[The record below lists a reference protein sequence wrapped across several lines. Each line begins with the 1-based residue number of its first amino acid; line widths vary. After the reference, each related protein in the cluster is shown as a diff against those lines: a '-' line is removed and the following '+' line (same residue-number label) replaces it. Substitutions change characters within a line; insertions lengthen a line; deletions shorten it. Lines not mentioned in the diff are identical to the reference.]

1 MLYIFFI
8 LKFTNNI
15 TIIIVIRYMP
25 KKNNTRRND
34 HYTTVTTVTKTS
46 GAGTGKRISPP
57 KRIRIYNPISQI
69 SSSSRSRNSNSNSSD
84 SLRTKHMKK
93 MGLAFS
99 MNKFL
104 DEDMT
109 DVILRQY
116 YNDTPYE
123 LINELQK
130 IYPFE
135 HDYYTMYAEYFG
147 LNPRI
152 HLLVPKIVKR
162 IEDDSKGCYD
172 PKVSYRTKEQKLI
185 HFYHNLAKNT
195 SKKVIPYLK
204 KIYDDNPDSKKLN
217 WPALCKNP
225 NAIEILKEEYE
236 KEPNKL
242 VWSSLCENSK
252 AIDIL
257 KEEYEKEPNKLVW
270 SSLCKNPKAI
280 SILTREY
287 EKEPNKLVWSALC
300 ENSKAIDIL
309 TREYEKEPNKLE
321 WSSLCENSKA
331 IDILTREYEKEPNKL
346 VWSAL
351 CKNPKA
357 IDILTRE
364 YEKEPNKLVWSSLC
378 ENKKALGII
387 KEEYNKV
394 INNINWNSLSGNINP
409 KAITLLKKKTL
420 HINWDILS
428 GNPSAIELIIDRL
441 RVEKQNQY
449 YTHANA
455 SWIDI
460 KKKIVWSKLLANPSI
475 FTINQGPL

>member
-242 VWSSLCENSK
+242 VWSSLCEN
-252 AIDIL
+252 
-257 KEEYEKEPNKLVW
+257 
-270 SSLCKNPKAI
+270 
-280 SILTREY
+280 
-287 EKEPNKLVWSALC
+287 
-300 ENSKAIDIL
+300 
-309 TREYEKEPNKLE
+309 
-321 WSSLCENSKA
+321 
-331 IDILTREYEKEPNKL
+331 
-346 VWSAL
+346 
-351 CKNPKA
+351 
-357 IDILTRE
+357 
-364 YEKEPNKLVWSSLC
+364 
-378 ENKKALGII
+378 KKALGII